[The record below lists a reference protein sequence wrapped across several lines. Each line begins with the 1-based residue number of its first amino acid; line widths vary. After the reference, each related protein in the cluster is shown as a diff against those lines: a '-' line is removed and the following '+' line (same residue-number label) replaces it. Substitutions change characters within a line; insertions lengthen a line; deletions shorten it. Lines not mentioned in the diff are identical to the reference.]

1 MKFFKS
7 LLPYVLILVAVIL
20 IRTFIV
26 TPIKVNGKSMYP
38 TLNGNEIMIL
48 NKINIKFKDINR
60 FDIVVLKGTDGYL
73 IKRVIGLPGESI
85 TCKDDNIYI
94 NGKKLKDKYGKGSTG
109 DIELITIPKDSYY
122 VMGDNRDNSMDSRY
136 IGPINKKEIE
146 GITNFALYPFNKIG
160 KIK

>member
-60 FDIVVLKGTDGYL
+60 FDIVV
-73 IKRVIGLPGESI
+73 
-85 TCKDDNIYI
+85 
-94 NGKKLKDKYGKGSTG
+94 
-109 DIELITIPKDSYY
+109 
-122 VMGDNRDNSMDSRY
+122 
-136 IGPINKKEIE
+136 
-146 GITNFALYPFNKIG
+146 
-160 KIK
+160 